1 MPAFGYISARICASG
16 LYAGV
21 RIATCMPGSR
31 ARKLLTGRWKL
42 VALMGALVMMQVC
55 DQPHPLLVAKIVK
68 DCSKSRLDE
77 AYKGMKVRTAHCL
90 QHLMTL
96 LLKSYPSIGQS
107 NSKKFVHG
115 QDDEGLV
122 HKVDLL

>member
-1 MPAFGYISARICASG
+1 MPIFGYISARIHAIG
-16 LYAGV
+16 IYADV
-21 RIATCMPGSR
+21 VLVTCVPAYR
-31 ARKLLTGRWKL
+31 ARKLLTGRWNL
-42 VALMGALVMMQVC
+42 VALMGTLVMMQVC

-96 LLKSYPSIGQS
+96 LSLGFYPSTGQS
-107 NSKKFVHG
+107 CSKTVFMA
-115 QDDEGLV
+115 QDNEGL
-122 HKVDLL
+122 HTK